1 MKHEAMDIET
11 VAELLGVSTR
21 QVRTYVTQG
30 MPAGKEGRTPVFN
43 WREVFDW
50 FVGYKISLEY
60 GDRPSPPDDEDED
73 DFPAENPNEDIRK
86 VNLRLSRAK
95 ADLAQLELSRRRGE
109 VITIADAKVRL
120 DRMMGNLR
128 TKLLSMAPKLAS
140 RIEGLARTDRE
151 AAIKD
156 EMETVC
162 REISTGAVVDL
173 PEESPVYTEPA
184 ESVDNAPSVASGVNI
199 SAAAELPT
207 NVQILAELLNT
218 EAYSQ

>member
-1 MKHEAMDIET
+1 MDIET

-21 QVRTYVTQG
+21 QIRTYVNQG

-43 WREVFDW
+43 WRDVFDW

-60 GDRPSPPDDEDED
+60 GDRPDPATLDDEDED
-73 DFPAENPNEDIRK
+73 LPAADNPNEDIRK

-95 ADLAQLELSRRRGE
+95 ADLAQLELSRRRSE
-109 VITIADAKVRL
+109 VITIADARTRL

-140 RIEGLARTDRE
+140 RIEGLKDRTERE
-151 AAIKD
+151 GAIKD
-156 EMETVC
+156 ELENVC

-173 PEESPVYTEPA
+173 PGEASTSTETV
-184 ESVDNAPSVASGVNI
+184 EI
-199 SAAAELPT
+199 EAAADFPT
-207 NVQILAELLNT
+207 NVQILAAVLNA
-218 EAYSQ
+218 EAYSE